1 MGMLL
6 VVRCFQLLRNPV
18 VIVSLLLA
26 GAWFF
31 LSPSTTAVSSP
42 DGGFTYPGYDV
53 RGVEDF
59 TIEARVLSRQNYH
72 MGREADL
79 SPTDLAIG
87 WGPMADESILAD
99 FQISQRNRWY
109 FWKARQMPISRNE
122 VITHSANVHIIPA
135 NADVSD
141 ALSQV
146 RTNDQVRLV
155 GQLVDVNGDDGWRW
169 RTSRSRSDTGNGS
182 CEVLWL
188 ERLEF
193 I

>member
-1 MGMLL
+1 ML
-6 VVRCFQLLRNPV
+6 VVRCLQVLRNPL
-18 VIVSLLLA
+18 VIVSFLLA
-26 GAWFF
+26 CAWFF

-42 DGGFTYPGYDV
+42 DGKFAYPGYDV
-53 RGVEDF
+53 RGVEEF
-59 TIEARVLSRQNYH
+59 RMEARVLSRENYH
-72 MGREADL
+72 TGREAEL

-87 WGPMADESILAD
+87 WGPMADDSILAN

-109 FWKARQMPISRNE
+109 FWKAREMPISRNE

-135 NADVSD
+135 NTDARD
-141 ALSQV
+141 ALSRV

-155 GQLVDVNGDDGWRW
+155 GQLVDIDGDDGWRW
-169 RTSRSRSDTGNGS
+169 RTSRTRSDTGNGS